1 MKMPGVLQNLL
12 TNKIVLNIVCVL
24 SALNIIGYLAM
35 GKITAILFF
44 IVLAILIT
52 QFNKNMIIVLGVPL
66 ILVNLFV
73 AKGYSFV
80 EGAETMGGDNG
91 ATTSTSSNTN
101 DDSTAMTPP
110 KAEALKKVAQKA
122 QDKKTSGGLP
132 MTSLSATSA
141 TQNAAE
147 DTPEEN
153 NESFEVGRAKR
164 RGAGPQIDYA
174 ATVEDAYDNL
184 NSILGGEG
192 IQKLTGDTQKLM
204 KQQMQL
210 AESMTAMEPMIASL
224 GPMMKQAQGMM
235 NGLGDNK
242 GMSDLMA
249 MASKMGITGKK
260 E

>member
-1 MKMPGVLQNLL
+1 
-12 TNKIVLNIVCVL
+12 
-24 SALNIIGYLAM
+24 
-35 GKITAILFF
+35 
-44 IVLAILIT
+44 
-52 QFNKNMIIVLGVPL
+52 MIIVLGVPL

-91 ATTSTSSNTN
+91 TTTATTTPNS
-101 DDSTAMTPP
+101 STAMTPP
-110 KAEALKKVAQKA
+110 KAAALKKA
-122 QDKKTSGGLP
+122 QDKKTAGGLP
-132 MTSLSATSA
+132 MTTLSSIAATPDTA
-141 TQNAAE
+141 TP
-147 DTPEEN
+147 DTTD
-153 NESFEVGRAKR
+153 ESFEVGRAKR

-210 AESMTAMEPMIASL
+210 AESMTAMKPMIESL
-224 GPMMKQAQGMM
+224 GPMMDQAKTMM
-235 NGLGDNK
+235 SGLGDNK
-242 GMSDLMA
+242 GMGDLMA

>member
-1 MKMPGVLQNLL
+1 MKIPHVLHNLL

-24 SALNIIGYLAM
+24 SALNLIGYLAM

-52 QFNKNMIIVLGVPL
+52 QFNKNMIIILGVPL

-80 EGAETMGGDNG
+80 EGAETMGGDSG
-91 ATTSTSSNTN
+91 ATTTTKPSGSS
-101 DDSTAMTPP
+101 DSTAMTPP
-110 KAEALKKVAQKA
+110 KANALKKIAQKA
-122 QDKKTSGGLP
+122 QDNKSGGIP
-132 MTSLSATSA
+132 MTPLEPT
-141 TQNAAE
+141 TE
-147 DTPEEN
+147 
-153 NESFEVGRAKR
+153 ESFEVGRAKR

-235 NGLGDNK
+235 SGLGGKNGE
-242 GMSDLMA
+242 GMEGLME
-249 MASKMGITGKK
+249 MASKLGITGKK

>member
-1 MKMPGVLQNLL
+1 MPSVLQNLL

-24 SALNIIGYLAM
+24 SALNLIGYLAM

-91 ATTSTSSNTN
+91 TTKTL
-101 DDSTAMTPP
+101 DSKAMSQDQKDTI
-110 KAEALKKVAQKA
+110 KKVAQKA
-122 QDKKTSGGLP
+122 QDKRTASGAVMTPLDSTS
-132 MTSLSATSA
+132 
-141 TQNAAE
+141 
-147 DTPEEN
+147 DTTPDSTPDTMD
-153 NESFEVGRAKR
+153 ESFEVGRAKR

-210 AESMTAMEPMIASL
+210 AESMTAMEPMIKSL
-224 GPMMKQAQGMM
+224 GPMMQQAQGMM
-235 NGLGDNK
+235 NGLSDNK
-242 GMSDLMA
+242 GMGELMA
-249 MASKMGITGKK
+249 MAQKMGIGGKK

>member
-1 MKMPGVLQNLL
+1 M
-12 TNKIVLNIVCVL
+12 
-24 SALNIIGYLAM
+24 IGYLVT
-35 GKITAILFF
+35 GEITAILFF

-80 EGAETMGGDNG
+80 EGMEGNSD
-91 ATTSTSSNTN
+91 TSKTKPSSE
-101 DDSTAMTPP
+101 S
-110 KAEALKKVAQKA
+110 KEKKKP
-122 QDKKTSGGLP
+122 DKKTSAQDTKIGQLP
-132 MTSLSATSA
+132 I
-141 TQNAAE
+141 
-147 DTPEEN
+147 TPLEPTEN

-210 AESMTAMEPMIASL
+210 AESMTAMEPMIKSL
-224 GPMMKQAQGMM
+224 GPMMQQAQGMM
-235 NGLGDNK
+235 NGLNDNK
-242 GMSDLMA
+242 GMGDLMA
-249 MASKMGITGKK
+249 MAQKMGIGGKK

>member
-1 MKMPGVLQNLL
+1 MKIPSVLQNLL

-24 SALNIIGYLAM
+24 SALNLIGYLAM

-91 ATTSTSSNTN
+91 TTKTS
-101 DDSTAMTPP
+101 DSKAMSQDQKDTI
-110 KAEALKKVAQKA
+110 KKVAQKA
-122 QDKKTSGGLP
+122 QDKKTASGAV
-132 MTSLSATSA
+132 MTQLESTS
-141 TQNAAE
+141 
-147 DTPEEN
+147 DTTTDSSPDTMD
-153 NESFEVGRAKR
+153 ESFEVGRAKR

-210 AESMTAMEPMIASL
+210 AESMTAMEPMIKSL
-224 GPMMKQAQGMM
+224 GPMMQQAQGMM
-235 NGLGDNK
+235 NGLNDNK
-242 GMSDLMA
+242 GMGDLMA
-249 MASKMGITGKK
+249 MAQKMGIGGKK

>member
-1 MKMPGVLQNLL
+1 MKMPSVLQNLL
-12 TNKIVLNIVCVL
+12 TNKIVLNVVCVL
-24 SALNIIGYLAM
+24 SALNLIGYLAM

-80 EGAETMGGDNG
+80 EGMET
-91 ATTSTSSNTN
+91 NTN
-101 DDSTAMTPP
+101 TTTTTKPSSDSTDMTPE
-110 KAEALKKVAQKA
+110 KTGALKKVGQKA
-122 QDKKTSGGLP
+122 QDKKTSGGTV
-132 MTSLSATSA
+132 MTPLEP
-141 TQNAAE
+141 TQ
-147 DTPEEN
+147 DTTTPVTN
-153 NESFEVGRAKR
+153 QDSFEVGRAKR

-192 IQKLTGDTQKLM
+192 IQKLTVDSQNLM

-210 AESMTAMEPMIASL
+210 AESMKSMKPMIESL
-224 GPMMKQAQGMM
+224 GPMMEQAQGMM
-235 NGLGDNK
+235 KGMGGDNK
-242 GMSDLMA
+242 GMADLMA
-249 MASKMGITGKK
+249 MASKMGIGGKK

>member
-1 MKMPGVLQNLL
+1 MKMPSVLQNLL

-24 SALNIIGYLAM
+24 SALNLIGYLAM

-80 EGAETMGGDNG
+80 EGAETMGGDSG
-91 ATTSTSSNTN
+91 TTKSSSGNS
-101 DDSTAMTPP
+101 DSNAMTQEQ
-110 KAEALKKVAQKA
+110 KDTIKKVGQKA
-122 QDKKTSGGLP
+122 QDKKTAGGTV
-132 MTSLSATSA
+132 MTPL
-141 TQNAAE
+141 E
-147 DTPEEN
+147 PTPVTN
-153 NESFEVGRAKR
+153 QDSFEVGRAKR

-204 KQQMQL
+204 QQQMQL
-210 AESMTAMEPMIASL
+210 AESMQAMEPMIKSL
-224 GPMMKQAQGMM
+224 GPMMDQAKTMM
-235 NGLGDNK
+235 NGIGGENG
-242 GMSDLMA
+242 GMGDLMA
-249 MASKMGITGKK
+249 MAGKLGIGGKK

>member
-1 MKMPGVLQNLL
+1 MPGVLQNLL

-52 QFNKNMIIVLGVPL
+52 QFNKNMVIVLGVPL

-73 AKGYSFV
+73 SNEYSFI
-80 EGAETMGGDNG
+80 EGAETMGGDSG
-91 ATTSTSSNTN
+91 ATTPP
-101 DDSTAMTPP
+101 DSTAMTPE
-110 KAEALKKVAQKA
+110 KTDALKNIAKKTS
-122 QDKKTSGGLP
+122 QDKKSGQGLP
-132 MTSLSATSA
+132 I
-141 TQNAAE
+141 
-147 DTPEEN
+147 TPLEPTTE
-153 NESFEVGRAKR
+153 ESFEVGRAKR

-192 IQKLTGDTQKLM
+192 IQKLTTDSQNLM

-210 AESMTAMEPMIASL
+210 AKSMSDMKPMIESL
-224 GPMMKQAQGMM
+224 EPMMKQAQGM
-235 NGLGDNK
+235 LE
-242 GMSDLMA
+242 GMSGENGGGMQGLME
-249 MASKMGITGKK
+249 MASKMGLGGKK
-260 E
+260 NK

>member
-1 MKMPGVLQNLL
+1 MKMPSVLQNLL
-12 TNKIVLNIVCVL
+12 TNKIVLRGVCVL
-24 SALNIIGYLAM
+24 SAFNLIGYLAM

-73 AKGYSFV
+73 ARGYSFV
-80 EGAETMGGDNG
+80 EGMETNGD
-91 ATTSTSSNTN
+91 TTSKTP
-101 DDSTAMTPP
+101 DSTAMTQ
-110 KAEALKKVAQKA
+110 EKKDKIKQVAQKA
-122 QDKKTSGGLP
+122 QDKKTSGGLMP
-132 MTSLSATSA
+132 SSIAAISA
-141 TQNAAE
+141 TQDTAQDTAE
-147 DTPEEN
+147 DTTQEN

-192 IQKLTGDTQKLM
+192 IQKLTADSQKLM

-210 AESMTAMEPMIASL
+210 AESMKNMEPMIAGL
-224 GPMMKQAQGMM
+224 APMMKQAQEMM
-235 NGLGDNK
+235 K
-242 GMSDLMA
+242 GMGDGNGGMEGLMA
-249 MASKMGITGKK
+249 MAQKMGIGDKK
-260 E
+260 

>member
-1 MKMPGVLQNLL
+1 MKIPSVLQNLL
-12 TNKIVLNIVCVL
+12 TNKIVLNVVRVL
-24 SALNIIGYLAM
+24 SALNLIGYLAM

-91 ATTSTSSNTN
+91 TTKTSESK
-101 DDSTAMTPP
+101 AMSQDQKDTI
-110 KAEALKKVAQKA
+110 KKDAQKA
-122 QDKKTSGGLP
+122 QDKKTAGGLP
-132 MTSLSATSA
+132 MTSLSSIAATP
-141 TQNAAE
+141 
-147 DTPEEN
+147 DTTTPDTTTPDTTD
-153 NESFEVGRAKR
+153 ESFEVGRAKR

-210 AESMTAMEPMIASL
+210 AESMQAMQPMITSL
-224 GPMMKQAQGMM
+224 GPMMDQAKTMM
-235 NGLGDNK
+235 SGLSENK
-242 GMSDLMA
+242 GMGDLMA

>member
-1 MKMPGVLQNLL
+1 MKIPSVLQNLL
-12 TNKIVLNIVCVL
+12 TNKIVLNVVCVL
-24 SALNIIGYLAM
+24 SALNLIGYLAM

-91 ATTSTSSNTN
+91 TTTATTTPNS
-101 DDSTAMTPP
+101 STATTPP
-110 KAEALKKVAQKA
+110 KAAALKKA
-122 QDKKTSGGLP
+122 QDKKTAGGLP
-132 MTSLSATSA
+132 MTSLSSIAATPDK
-141 TQNAAE
+141 TTP
-147 DTPEEN
+147 DTTTPDTTD
-153 NESFEVGRAKR
+153 ESFEVGRAKR

-210 AESMTAMEPMIASL
+210 AESMQAMQPMITSL
-224 GPMMKQAQGMM
+224 GPMMDQAKTMM
-235 NGLGDNK
+235 SGLGDNK
-242 GMSDLMA
+242 GMGDLMA

>member
-1 MKMPGVLQNLL
+1 MKIPSVLQNLL

-24 SALNIIGYLAM
+24 SALNLIGYLAM
-35 GKITAILFF
+35 GKTTAILFY

-52 QFNKNMIIVLGVPL
+52 QFNKNMVIVLGVPL

-73 AKGYSFV
+73 SKGYSFV
-80 EGAETMGGDNG
+80 EGAETMGGDSG
-91 ATTSTSSNTN
+91 ATTATTTPNS
-101 DDSTAMTPP
+101 STAITPDQ
-110 KAEALKKVAQKA
+110 KVALKKVGQKA
-122 QDKKTSGGLP
+122 QDKKTAGGLG
-132 MTSLSATSA
+132 MADISAISATPV
-141 TQNAAE
+141 TTTP
-147 DTPEEN
+147 DTN
-153 NESFEVGRAKR
+153 QDSFEVGRAKR

-192 IQKLTGDTQKLM
+192 IQRLTGDTQKLM

-210 AESMTAMEPMIASL
+210 AESMQAMQPMITSL
-224 GPMMKQAQGMM
+224 GPMMDQAKTMM
-235 NGLGDNK
+235 SGLGDNK
-242 GMSDLMA
+242 GMGDLMA

>member
-1 MKMPGVLQNLL
+1 MKIPSVLHNLL
-12 TNKIVLNIVCVL
+12 TNKIVLNVVCVL
-24 SALNIIGYLAM
+24 SALNLIGYLAM

-91 ATTSTSSNTN
+91 TTTSTSSNTN
-101 DDSTAMTPP
+101 DDSTAMTPE
-110 KAEALKKVAQKA
+110 KTGALKKVAQKA
-122 QDKKTSGGLP
+122 QDKKTAGGTV
-132 MTSLSATSA
+132 MTPL
-141 TQNAAE
+141 E
-147 DTPEEN
+147 PTPVTN
-153 NESFEVGRAKR
+153 QDSFEVGRAKR

-204 KQQMQL
+204 QQQMQL
-210 AESMTAMEPMIASL
+210 AESMQAMEPMIKSL
-224 GPMMKQAQGMM
+224 GPMMDQAKTMM
-235 NGLGDNK
+235 NGIGGENG
-242 GMSDLMA
+242 GMGDLMA
-249 MASKMGITGKK
+249 MAGKLGIGGKK

>member
-1 MKMPGVLQNLL
+1 MKMPSVLQNLL

-24 SALNIIGYLAM
+24 SALNLIGYLAM

-80 EGAETMGGDNG
+80 EGDETMGGDNG
-91 ATTSTSSNTN
+91 TTKTS
-101 DDSTAMTPP
+101 DSKAMSQDQKDTI
-110 KAEALKKVAQKA
+110 KKVAQKA
-122 QDKKTSGGLP
+122 QDKKTASGAV
-132 MTSLSATSA
+132 MTPLESTS
-141 TQNAAE
+141 
-147 DTPEEN
+147 DTTTDSSPDTMD
-153 NESFEVGRAKR
+153 ESVEA
-164 RGAGPQIDYA
+164 QIDYA

-192 IQKLTGDTQKLM
+192 IKKLTTDSQNLM

-210 AESMTAMEPMIASL
+210 AKSMSDMKPMIESLEPM
-224 GPMMKQAQGMM
+224 MRQAQGMLEGM
-235 NGLGDNK
+235 SGENGGGMQGLMEMAQKMGLG
-242 GMSDLMA
+242 
-249 MASKMGITGKK
+249 GKK

>member
-1 MKMPGVLQNLL
+1 MKMPSVLQNLL

-24 SALNIIGYLAM
+24 SALNLIGYLAM

-80 EGAETMGGDNG
+80 EGMET
-91 ATTSTSSNTN
+91 NTN
-101 DDSTAMTPP
+101 KTTTTKPSSDSTNMTQE
-110 KAEALKKVAQKA
+110 KKDALKNVSKQGT
-122 QDKKTSGGLP
+122 KTSGGIA
-132 MTSLSATSA
+132 MTPLDS
-141 TQNAAE
+141 TQ
-147 DTPEEN
+147 DTN
-153 NESFEVGRAKR
+153 QDSFEVGRAKR

-210 AESMTAMEPMIASL
+210 AESMQAMQPMITSL
-224 GPMMKQAQGMM
+224 GPMMDQAKTMM
-235 NGLGDNK
+235 SGLGDNK
-242 GMSDLMA
+242 GMGDLMA

>member
-1 MKMPGVLQNLL
+1 MKMPSVLQNLL

-24 SALNIIGYLAM
+24 SALNLIGYLAM

-80 EGAETMGGDNG
+80 EGAETMGGDSG
-91 ATTSTSSNTN
+91 TTKSSSVNS
-101 DDSTAMTPP
+101 DSKAMTQEQ
-110 KAEALKKVAQKA
+110 KDTIKKVGQKA
-122 QDKKTSGGLP
+122 QDKKTSSGLT
-132 MTSLSATSA
+132 MTSTL
-141 TQNAAE
+141 
-147 DTPEEN
+147 DTTTDTTADSTPDTMD
-153 NESFEVGRAKR
+153 ESFEVGRAKR

-174 ATVEDAYDNL
+174 STVEDAYDNL

-210 AESMTAMEPMIASL
+210 AESMQAMGPMIANL
-224 GPMMKQAQGMM
+224 TPMIKQAQGMV
-235 NGLGDNK
+235 NGLGGNE
-242 GMSDLMA
+242 GMEGLMA
-249 MASKMGITGKK
+249 MAQKIGLGGEKK
-260 E
+260 Q